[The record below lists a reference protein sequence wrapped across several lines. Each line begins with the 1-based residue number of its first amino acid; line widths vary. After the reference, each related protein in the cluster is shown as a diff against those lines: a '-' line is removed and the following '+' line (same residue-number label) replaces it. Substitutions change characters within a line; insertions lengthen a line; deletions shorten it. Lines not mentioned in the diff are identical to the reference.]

1 MSFRLVA
8 AAAFLIFAL
17 NVSAAQAERP
27 IVDLHRLD
35 SYFQLFAA
43 DSSVPWKPATVR
55 LDTYSSAAVAFSVY
69 AVDPADVLTAGA
81 NFNPRPLV
89 TAHRRAVATFN
100 FTPPGGYQFQSSQVS
115 VPLGTREGFFVVEAR
130 RGDVGEQVWIN
141 RSRVGLFSKE
151 TPGGSLFY
159 GVDLG
164 TGAPVQRMRVQLVVN
179 NAFVTSQTDAQG
191 AVRWNRSS
199 RPVFALAQW
208 GSSYAFL
215 SPLPQ
220 APVPGAIVGVRT
232 DSAVV
237 HAGGV
242 LHVVGFVRTRAG
254 NVLRAGS
261 GSALV
266 SLRNG
271 ARMFVAHRV
280 AVDEAGAFAGE
291 LAVPA
296 DAGAGD
302 YTVLAQAAGGTGGAA
317 VHVDANAGDLSLDVR
332 SACNGLC
339 DYRQDVPLLVHA
351 SRGNVLVDVTAVRSP
366 HVYLGAA
373 PETTPWA
380 TTKWSVQSVR
390 VDAGGNATVTIP
402 RPDDNLGSTY
412 GIVVASGG
420 ATAQTRVVV
429 PTADAAIDLRVDRTE
444 QSLGSPLSFDVEV
457 ETIEGKPLPGA
468 SVRVDLVHGGSTQE
482 QQITLDAQGHAR
494 AAFNAPELGTNL
506 IFASVDHGGRATDG
520 AQVQVD
526 PQASVPAADGR
537 SPNVRISLGPSDVR
551 AGQQV
556 AVDADAPGSQ
566 GDALIS
572 YESALGIQFD
582 VVRTDGG
589 HAVARVRALDAAGDL
604 RVGAAFVHGGAI
616 EWSTVPLTLSA
627 PGRPHLSELTLHT
640 DHLTTGE
647 PARVSLDGAGAGKG
661 TFVLRVSRGAP
672 SGAALFSSAP
682 ALLAI
687 ALTSTQDSAPEDLT
701 WHPCVDST
709 GNRAQIL
716 GFVRRSQPPDES
728 LAQAE
733 TETVVWRVVRSDGS
747 GIAFDLPAR
756 GRYVVSLLDIAD
768 DGSVIAGSTTMEVR

>member
-1 MSFRLVA
+1 MPFRLVA
-8 AAAFLIFAL
+8 FAFLVFAL
-17 NVSAAQAERP
+17 NISAAQAERP

-55 LDTYSSAAVAFSVY
+55 LDTYSSAPVALAVY

-81 NFNPRPLV
+81 NFSPRPIA
-89 TAHRRAVATFN
+89 TARRRAIATFK
-100 FTPPGGYQFQSSQVS
+100 FTPSGGYQFQSSQVS

-164 TGAPVQRMRVQLVVN
+164 TGAPLARMRVQLVVN

-191 AVRWNRSS
+191 AVRWNRASH
-199 RPVFALAQW
+199 PVFALAQW
-208 GSSYAFL
+208 GNSYAFL

-242 LHVVGFVRTRAG
+242 LRVAGFVRTRAG
-254 NVLRAGS
+254 SVLRAGS

-271 ARMFVAHRV
+271 GRTLVQRRV

-296 DAGAGD
+296 DAAAGD
-302 YTVLAQAAGGTGGAA
+302 YTVLAQAPGGAGGAT

-332 SACNGLC
+332 AACNGPC
-339 DYRQDVPLLVHA
+339 DHRQDVPLLVHA
-351 SRGNVLVDVTAVRSP
+351 SRGNVLVSLTAVRSP

-390 VDAGGNATVTIP
+390 VDAAGNATVTIP

-412 GIVVASGG
+412 GIAVDSGG
-420 ATAQTRVVV
+420 ASAETRVVV

-444 QSLGSPLSFDVEV
+444 QSLGSPLSFDVDA
-457 ETIEGKPLPGA
+457 ETIDGTPLSKAP
-468 SVRVDLVHGGSTQE
+468 VRVDLIHGGSTQE
-482 QQITLDAQGHAR
+482 QQIVLDAQGHAR
-494 AAFNAPELGTNL
+494 GTFNSPELGTNL

-537 SPNVRISLGPSDVR
+537 SPNVRISLGAGDVR
-551 AGQQV
+551 AGQEV
-556 AVDADAPGSQ
+556 TVDAEAPGSQ

-572 YESALGIQFD
+572 YESSLGVQFGI
-582 VVRTDGG
+582 VRADGG
-589 HAVARVRALDAAGDL
+589 HAEARVRAIDAAGDL
-604 RVGAAFVHGGAI
+604 RVGAAFVRGGAI
-616 EWSTVPLTLSA
+616 EWSTVPLILSA
-627 PGRPHLSELTLHT
+627 PGRPHLSALTLRS
-640 DHLTTGE
+640 DHFTTGE
-647 PARVSLDGAGAGKG
+647 PARVSFDGPSAGKG

-687 ALTSTQDSAPEDLT
+687 GLTSTQVSAPEDLT

-709 GNRAQIL
+709 GNRAQVL
-716 GFVRRSQPPDES
+716 GFVRRTQPADES

-733 TETVVWRVVRSDGS
+733 TETVAWKVVRSDGDP
-747 GIAFDLPAR
+747 IAFELPAR
-756 GRYVVSLLDIAD
+756 GRYVVSVLDIAD
-768 DGSVIAGSTTMEVR
+768 DGSVSAGSTTMEVH

>member
-1 MSFRLVA
+1 MPFRLVA
-8 AAAFLIFAL
+8 VAFLIFAL
-17 NVSAAQAERP
+17 NVTAAQAERP

-43 DSSVPWKPATVR
+43 DSSVPWKSATVR
-55 LDTYSSAAVAFSVY
+55 LDTYSSAPVAFSVY

-81 NFNPRPLV
+81 NFSPRPIA
-89 TAHRRAVATFN
+89 TAHRRAIATFN

-115 VPLGTREGFFVVEAR
+115 VPLGAREGFFVVEAR

-164 TGAPVQRMRVQLVVN
+164 TGAPLQRMRIQVVVN

-191 AVRWNRSS
+191 AVRWNRASH
-199 RPVFALAQW
+199 PVFALAQW

-237 HAGGV
+237 HAGGAMRI
-242 LHVVGFVRTRAG
+242 VGFVRTRAG
-254 NVLRAGS
+254 SVLRAGS
-261 GSALV
+261 GSVVISLRDGARTLV
-266 SLRNG
+266 SN
-271 ARMFVAHRV
+271 RV
-280 AVDEAGAFAGE
+280 AVDEAGAFASE
-291 LAVPA
+291 ITVPA
-296 DAGAGD
+296 DATAGD
-302 YTVLAQAAGGTGGAA
+302 YAILAQAGGGTGGAT

-332 SACNGLC
+332 SGCSGPC

-351 SRGNVLVDVTAVRSP
+351 SRGNVPVEVTVVRSP

-390 VDAGGNATVTIP
+390 VDSSGNATITIP
-402 RPDDNLGSTY
+402 RPVDDLGSTY
-412 GIVVASGG
+412 GVTVASGG
-420 ATAQTRVVV
+420 ATAETRVVV
-429 PTADAAIDLRVDRTE
+429 PTADAAIDLSVDRTE
-444 QSLGSPLSFDVEV
+444 QSLGSPLRFDVSA
-457 ETIEGKPLPGA
+457 ETIDGKPLA
-468 SVRVDLVHGGSTQE
+468 SAAVAVDLVHGGSRQE
-482 QQITLDAQGHAR
+482 QRIVLDGEGHAR
-494 AAFNAPELGTNL
+494 GSFSSPELGTNL

-520 AQVQVD
+520 IAVSVD
-526 PQASVPAADGR
+526 PQASVPAPDGR
-537 SPNVRISLGPSDVR
+537 SSNIHISLGSSDVR

-556 AVDADAPGSQ
+556 TVDADAPGSQ
-566 GDALIS
+566 GEALIS
-572 YESALGIQFD
+572 YESALGVQFG

-589 HAVARVRALDAAGDL
+589 HAVAHVRALDAAGDL

-616 EWSTVPLTLSA
+616 EWSTVPVTLSA
-627 PGRPHLSELTLHT
+627 PGRPHLGALSLHA
-640 DHLTTGE
+640 DRLVAGG
-647 PARVSLDGAGAGKG
+647 PASVTFDGASAGKG

-672 SGAALFSSAP
+672 SGAALFASAP
-682 ALLAI
+682 ALLGI
-687 ALTSTQDSAPEDLT
+687 GLTSTQDSAPEDLT

-709 GNRAQIL
+709 GNRAQVL

-733 TETVVWRVVRSDGS
+733 TQTVTWKVARSEGN
-747 GIAFDLPAR
+747 GIAFDLPER
-756 GRYVVSLLDIAD
+756 GRYVVSVLDIAD
-768 DGSVIAGSTTMEVR
+768 DGSVSAGSSTIEVP